1 MFDKKSHA
9 QHMLDHLT
17 SVLEDRAE
25 SAGDRVILGVYGAT
39 KMHLL
44 LDVLLTDTWDLAL
57 RKVALATQEARPD
70 IVFTHH
76 HMTQLCVSDWIG
88 KRRRCRYLVRRTHR
102 DEQGLDVLWL
112 MLSAAPGQP
121 WTYAGWIDR
130 LTDSFNAMQLTQ
142 IEEGL
147 LREATDR
154 YEKWTELAG
163 GFPAVQDDPFK
174 AVLPKEWAKAVMSE
188 LDRVK
193 QARAERV
200 DVAAQAAKD
209 HRRSFIQQLATL
221 QQTDDVEA
229 TQDAQEFVWSV
240 SNAVTV
246 IAGDPKLPAPYK
258 ALVGCQTTL
267 VMTPDL
273 RAIRETLRT
282 EYPHA
287 HAAIDMLLLDLRP
300 DEPVAFRPFL
310 LVGNPG
316 SGKSRLIRRLSELLA
331 IKMKRHDGA
340 GSSDNSFGGAPKRW
354 SNATA
359 CIPLQA
365 VAESRIANPMVLI
378 DELDKAGM
386 SNAGSLVNAL
396 MPFLER
402 ETAAAYPDPCHEI
415 EADLSH
421 VNYAMTAND
430 DSKLP
435 SPLRDRIRIIRVPSP
450 GVEHLESL
458 SRSIMA
464 DLAVELNMPA
474 AFMEPLAPDELAVVA
489 RAWGDNGSVRK
500 LQKIIRGTV
509 TARDENAV
517 RH

>member
-1 MFDKKSHA
+1 
-9 QHMLDHLT
+9 
-17 SVLEDRAE
+17 
-25 SAGDRVILGVYGAT
+25 
-39 KMHLL
+39 MHLL
-44 LDVLLTDTWDLAL
+44 LDVLLTDRWEFAL
-57 RKVALATQEARPD
+57 RKVALATSAARPD
-70 IVFTHH
+70 IVFTAS
-76 HMTQLCVSDWIG
+76 HMRAFVSDG
-88 KRRRCRYLVRRTHR
+88 MMTARRRCGHYVRRLHR
-102 DEQGLDVLWL
+102 DESGLDLMWL
-112 MLSAAPGQP
+112 MLAASPGQP

-130 LTDSFNAMQLTQ
+130 LTAAFNEMVDQLTP

-147 LREATDR
+147 LSDATER
-154 YEKWTELAG
+154 YQRWVHVAG
-163 GFPAVQDDPFK
+163 GFPQLTNDPFK
-174 AVLPKEWAKAVMSE
+174 AVTAKEWGRAEAAE
-188 LDRVK
+188 RDRVK
-193 QARAERV
+193 AERNMAALA
-200 DVAAQAAKD
+200 VAEAENAKYKLQ
-209 HRRSFIQQLATL
+209 RRSVIQQLATL
-221 QQTDDVEA
+221 QQMDDVEA
-229 TQDAQEFVWSV
+229 AQTPAGEFSF
-240 SNAVTV
+240 SAAVTV
-246 IAGDPKLPAPYK
+246 IGGDPKLPAPYR

-273 RAIRETLRT
+273 RTIRDTLRT

-287 HAAIDMLLLDLRP
+287 HAAIDLLLLDLRP

-340 GSSDNSFGGAPKRW
+340 GSSDNAFGGAPKRW

-365 VAESRIANPMVLI
+365 VAEARIANPMVLI

-386 SNAGSLVNAL
+386 STAGSLVNAL

-402 ETAAAYPDPCHEI
+402 ETAAAYPDPCHEV

-464 DLAVELNMPA
+464 DLAVELNVPA
-474 AFMEPLAPDELAVVA
+474 AFWMPLAPDELSVVA
-489 RAWGDNGSVRK
+489 RAWGDNGSVRR

-509 TARDENAV
+509 TARDQNAV